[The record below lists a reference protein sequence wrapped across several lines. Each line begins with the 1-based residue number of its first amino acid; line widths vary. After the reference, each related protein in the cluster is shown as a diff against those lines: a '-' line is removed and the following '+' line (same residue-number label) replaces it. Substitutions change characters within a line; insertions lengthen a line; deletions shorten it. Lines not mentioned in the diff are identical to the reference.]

1 MRIKGDQGTARAM
14 NRRLILNLLRREG
27 PKSRAELAVSTGL
40 SPATVTFVV
49 ADLLE
54 APDAGDL
61 ERELDRLRR
70 LRLAVRELEGA
81 EARRP
86 AEELGDVQ
94 VRFGG
99 REVLDDAVA

>member
-54 APDAGDL
+54 EGF
-61 ERELDRLRR
+61 
-70 LRLAVRELEGA
+70 VIEGA
-81 EARRP
+81 ASRGATGRRP
-86 AEELGDVQ
+86 TADASPPTS
-94 VRFGG
+94 RPPR
-99 REVLDDAVA
+99 RERLPTSC